1 MATAGK
7 SAPSLS
13 NHDPAVHE
21 KALAMWLTALR
32 SHADAATLQQLP
44 PLTDADAARVMARL
58 RHETPG
64 ATPPAHP
71 TQPAATPG
79 IATGHF
85 RPRITL
91 MTLGRGDGLLG
102 LRPQGPLGP
111 RGDSVTLA
119 QIDWTY
125 TTHAGES
132 AAPNTIAWHTPAPTS
147 VLNSRPPAI
156 QELFDTGGPVL
167 RMQRNLAAEADAM
180 DRVWD
185 LGLIPVDANK
195 LQWRHR
201 AAAAAL
207 GPVWTLAQEA
217 HFGDFWAEQIPK
229 LRAEGWSVVVQ
240 PGFAHESVPVQRWKL
255 LIAPDTGELLGKE
268 VDGPLGERLRPVQKL
283 QLPER
288 EGAWLLSL
296 GIEIDGETLDLAP
309 MLADLLRRDA
319 RWLHAQQ
326 MAAIDDIAIISLRAP
341 GGKRID
347 APAGPLKAIVGAM
360 VDLLTDPTRNQRK
373 DGDPLHLGA
382 WEARRIEALRA
393 GLVQAHR
400 VGTVNGWNNA
410 WQLQGDAGLA
420 QLAQRLRTI
429 GTPQPVHAPQ
439 GLQVQLRPYQ
449 LEGLAWLQYLRAQGL
464 GGILADDMGLG
475 KTAQALAHVL
485 TEKNTGRLTRP
496 ALVVLPTS
504 LLFNWQA
511 EAARMAPGLRLLAL
525 HGPRRAHSYADITR
539 HDLVLTTYPLLW
551 RDVDAL
557 AAQPFHLLIL
567 DEAQMVKNAG
577 SRSARALRKL
587 QAPHL
592 LCLTGTPLENHL
604 GELWA
609 QFDFLMPGF
618 LGDVRSFN
626 ARWRKPIE
634 ENGETLRAQLLAQRV
649 RPFILR
655 RRKQDVA
662 TELPPRTET
671 ILRVQLQGK
680 QRDLY
685 EAVRA
690 TADKQVRRALER
702 QSFEGAQIT
711 ILDAL
716 LKLRQVCC
724 DPRLV
729 KGIQQGPHA
738 PPHLR
743 EGEAFLP
750 GGGPAAKR
758 TAQTMER
765 AKLELLAD
773 MLPALVDE
781 GRRVLV
787 FSQFTEM
794 LTLAAELLDALALP
808 YLTLTGQ
815 TPPRQRGAVVR
826 QFQAQDDTSAPILLV
841 SLKAGGVGL
850 NLTAADTVIHLDPWW
865 NPAVEEQATAR
876 AHRIGQ
882 QQPVFVYKLVV
893 EGSIEERMLELQAR
907 KAALAQ
913 GVLGHDAEGAVK
925 FSEAD
930 LHALL
935 APLSEP
941 ANNPLGIPGEDA
953 LRWGGTGPQRRGPSQ
968 PPEF

>member
-1 MATAGK
+1 MAATGARPTK
-7 SAPSLS
+7 PIPPRPDRAALVQAWVQALRTQASPTELQ
-13 NHDPAVHE
+13 
-21 KALAMWLTALR
+21 ALAPL
-32 SHADAATLQQLP
+32 SDAE
-44 PLTDADAARVMARL
+44 AACVMALL
-58 RHETPG
+58 RNESPS
-64 ATPPAHP
+64 ASSP
-71 TQPAATPG
+71 TGRAPAANTLSAD

-102 LRPQGPLGP
+102 LQPQGKLGP
-111 RGDSVTLA
+111 RGDSVTLV

-125 TTHAGES
+125 RTDDGAT
-132 AAPNTIAWHTPAPTS
+132 WQTPAPTS
-147 VLNSRPPAI
+147 ILGARPAPV
-156 QELFDTGGPVL
+156 QELFDTGGPLV
-167 RMQRNLAAEADAM
+167 RMQRNVAAESDAM

-185 LGLIPVDANK
+185 LGLIPVDASK

-201 AAAAAL
+201 AAASSL

-217 HFGDFWAEQIPK
+217 HFGDFWADVVPQ
-229 LRAEGWSVVVQ
+229 LRAEGWSVVVH
-240 PGFAHESVPVQRWKL
+240 PGFAHESVPVLRWKL
-255 LIAPDTGELLGKE
+255 HIAPDTGELLGKE
-268 VDGPLGERLRPVQKL
+268 VDGPLAPRERPVQKL
-283 QLPER
+283 MLPER
-288 EGAWLLSL
+288 EGAWLLTL

-309 MLADLLRRDA
+309 LLADLLRRDA
-319 RWLHAQQ
+319 RWLNAQQ
-326 MAAIDDIAIISLRAP
+326 MAAIDDLAIIKLRAP
-341 GGKRID
+341 GGKRIE

-360 VDLLTDPTRNQRK
+360 VDLLTDPTRNQRQ
-373 DGDPLHLGA
+373 DGDPLRLGA

-400 VGTVNGWNNA
+400 VGTVNGWSND
-410 WQLQGDAGLA
+410 WQLQGDVGLA
-420 QLAQRLRTI
+420 QLAQRLRRI
-429 GTPQPVHAPQ
+429 GTPRPVTAPA

-449 LEGLAWLQYLRAQGL
+449 LEGLAWLQYLREQGL

-485 TEKNTGRLTRP
+485 LEKEAGRLTRP

-511 EAARMAPGLRLLAL
+511 EAARMAPGLRVLSL
-525 HGPRRAHSYADITR
+525 HGPGRAQRYLQIGQ

-567 DEAQMVKNAG
+567 DEAQMVKKAG
-577 SRSARALRKL
+577 SRSARALRRL

-634 ENGETLRAQLLAQRV
+634 EHGETLRAQLLAQRV

-680 QRDLY
+680 QRELY
-685 EAVRA
+685 EAVRTA
-690 TADKQVRRALER
+690 ADKQVRRALDR
-702 QSFEGAQIT
+702 QGFDGAQIA

-729 KGIQQGPHA
+729 KGTT
-738 PPHLR
+738 
-743 EGEAFLP
+743 
-750 GGGPAAKR
+750 K
-758 TAQTMER
+758 TAHTMER

-773 MLPALVDE
+773 LLPPLVDE

-794 LTLAAELLDALALP
+794 LMLAAEQLDALALP

-815 TPPRQRGAVVR
+815 TPPRARGAVVKR
-826 QFQAQDDTSAPILLV
+826 FQAQDDTSAPILLV

-882 QQPVFVYKLVV
+882 GQPVFVYKLVV

-907 KAALAQ
+907 KAALAR
-913 GVLGHDAEGAVK
+913 GVLGHDTEGTVK

-930 LHALL
+930 LRALL
-935 APLSEP
+935 APLTEP
-941 ANNPLGIPGEDA
+941 ANNPLAIPGEDA
-953 LRWGGTGPQRRGPSQ
+953 ERWGSTGRRRPRALQ
-968 PPEF
+968 PPEN